1 MLNLY
6 EKRRIESR
14 VLTKTYKNMT
24 DSHPPNSS
32 EELRQQLQTLM
43 SAAFKDGQLDV
54 ETFKKI
60 TGGLEKS
67 ESFFILWL

>member
-1 MLNLY
+1 
-6 EKRRIESR
+6 
-14 VLTKTYKNMT
+14 MT

-60 TGGLEKS
+60 TEGLEKS